1 MRIVINQSYK
11 YGKDKTIPFD
21 QIYHKP
27 PFEEMTQKFTVLNG
41 NFEKLPAL
49 FVRKEE
55 FFN

>member
-21 QIYHKP
+21 QTYHKP
-27 PFEEMTQKFTVLNG
+27 PFEEMTQKFTVLNV